1 MLLGF
6 VAGLVEQIVKQ
17 LLGLAWHL
25 VVREVDGAETGR
37 VHDGEEATFGVLGEL
52 EA

>member
-17 LLGLAWHL
+17 LLNLAWHL
-25 VVREVDGAETGR
+25 VVREVDDAETGG
-37 VHDGEEATFGVLGEL
+37 VQDG
-52 EA
+52 